1 MKEDL
6 NDQLSQ
12 QLNQQL
18 QTLDKVQDAAI
29 SSAVHYGPKLLVALI
44 ILVIGVYA
52 GRWAGRAMDR
62 ALTRLELEP
71 PVRQLLSRIV
81 HGLVIGLFAVIA
93 LQNIGVELLPLVA
106 GVGVVGAGIA
116 LAMQGVLGN
125 LAAGLTII
133 FTRPFRVGEY
143 VSMLGEEG
151 EVKTVSLF
159 STVLGHPDLSRV
171 VIPNR
176 MIVGEILHN
185 YGGIRQFNVV
195 VGVAYDTDLNKALAA
210 VDEVLKA
217 NPTILRDP
225 APLIRVSTLA
235 DSSINIT
242 VSPWVDVAHYI
253 QTPGELNKAIV
264 EAFRHHAINI
274 PFPQREVRLLGNAA

>member
-6 NDQLSQ
+6 NEQLSE

-29 SSAVHYGPKLLVALI
+29 DSAMHYGPKVVVALI
-44 ILVIGVYA
+44 ILVIGVYV
-52 GRWAGRAMDR
+52 GRWAGRAMDA
-62 ALTRLELEP
+62 ALIKLELEP

-81 HGLVIGLFAVIA
+81 QILVLGLFVVIA
-93 LQNIGVELLPLVA
+93 LQNVGVELLPLIA
-106 GVGVVGAGIA
+106 GIGVIGAGIA

-151 EVKTVSLF
+151 EVATITLF
-159 STVLGHPDLSRV
+159 NTVLGHPDLSRV

-176 MIVGEILHN
+176 MIVGEIMHN
-185 YGGIRQFNVV
+185 YGRIRQINVV
-195 VGVAYDTDLNKALAA
+195 VGVAYDTDLNQALAA
-210 VDEVLKA
+210 IDEILNANEKVLK
-217 NPTILRDP
+217 DP
-225 APLIRVSTLA
+225 APLIRVTTLA

-242 VSPWVDVAHYI
+242 VSPWVDVSDYVRI
-253 QTPGELNKAIV
+253 PGELNKAIV
-264 EAFRHHAINI
+264 EAFRGRAISI